1 MITIDKLDK
10 IGAEGVAKELTEKFG
25 QDVGDATAVW
35 LESIVGELEVPVELM
50 SVFAA
55 VESRFPGRLRFDP
68 TLVRGMGYYTGAI
81 FEIEHPGSGS
91 SIGGGGRYDGMVGR
105 WLGTDVPAVG
115 ISIGFE
121 RVVDLVEAAALKNH
135 LGGIVLVLDNTE
147 PRTLANAVAL
157 QSELIAQN
165 NVVRLE
171 NRPKKLNL
179 LLESLAENGFDRF
192 ATVTEDSTSLES
204 LQMKAL
210 S

>member
-1 MITIDKLDK
+1 
-10 IGAEGVAKELTEKFG
+10 
-25 QDVGDATAVW
+25 
-35 LESIVGELEVPVELM
+35 
-50 SVFAA
+50 
-55 VESRFPGRLRFDP
+55 
-68 TLVRGMGYYTGAI
+68 
-81 FEIEHPGSGS
+81 
-91 SIGGGGRYDGMVGR
+91 MVGK

-121 RVVDLVEAAALKNH
+121 RVVDLVEAAALNNH
-135 LGGIVLVLDNTE
+135 IGGIVLVLENAE

-192 ATVTEDSTSLES
+192 ANVDEQVASIANLNIRSID
-204 LQMKAL
+204 
-210 S
+210 